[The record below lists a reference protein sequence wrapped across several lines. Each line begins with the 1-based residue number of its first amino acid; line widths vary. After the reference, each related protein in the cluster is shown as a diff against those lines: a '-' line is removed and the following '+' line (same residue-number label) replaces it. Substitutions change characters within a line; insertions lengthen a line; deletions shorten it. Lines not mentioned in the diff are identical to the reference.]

1 MNKLITFTKL
11 ILAGIMV
18 FMLFSCAE
26 SRHVTTRQSVEK
38 ISLNRIAILP
48 YRVVQPDT
56 GDTIAH
62 CPLSGDPFM
71 AGRVEAQG
79 AEILTEL
86 LMGKLSGKP
95 LFYPAP
101 PATVENVWK
110 DVLACQKP
118 VIESAHMAKLGKE
131 LGADG
136 LLLGFVYAFRERV
149 GTAYSVETP
158 ALVSFDLYLVE
169 SASGRVIWKASYTR
183 SQKSLS
189 ENVLDLGEYFQ
200 GGMRWLTVR
209 ELADLGLTEM
219 LRKFPVS

>member
-1 MNKLITFTKL
+1 MNTLVNFTKWT
-11 ILAGIMV
+11 LAGIFM

-26 SRHVTTRQSVEK
+26 SRHVTTRQSMGK
-38 ISLNRIAILP
+38 INFNRIAVLP
-48 YRVVQPDT
+48 YRVVQPDA

-79 AEILTEL
+79 AETLTEL
-86 LMGKLSGKP
+86 LREKLSGRP

-101 PATVENVWK
+101 PAVVENVWK

-118 VIESAHMAKLGKE
+118 VIEPTHMSKLGKE

-149 GTAYSVETP
+149 GTVYSVETP

-169 SASGRVIWKASYTR
+169 SASGRVVWKASYTR
-183 SQKSLS
+183 SQQSLT
-189 ENVLDLGEYFQ
+189 ENILDIGEYVH
-200 GGMRWLTVR
+200 GGMRWLTAR
-209 ELADLGLTEM
+209 ELADLGLTGM
-219 LRKFPVS
+219 LRRFPVM